1 MKGHS
6 VSVSVDQQLILDQQ
20 PVDVSDWRR
29 GVAFESQYHE
39 QNEKDDIYD
48 AIFED
53 VNITSE
59 PAGGDR
65 KLLFTNKPSD

>member
-1 MKGHS
+1 
-6 VSVSVDQQLILDQQ
+6 
-20 PVDVSDWRR
+20 
-29 GVAFESQYHE
+29 VAFESQYHE

-53 VNITSE
+53 VTIAFE

-65 KLLFTNKPSD
+65 KLLFTIKPSGLTGVLTGVQRSMSRAVDWAVETF